1 MEQMLVQLMPL
12 FLIFAIFYFLLIRP
26 QQRRAKE
33 HKEMVAGVQRGDKI
47 VSSGGIRGKV
57 VKVVG
62 DFDVEVEIS
71 QGVNVT
77 LVKSTIAEVVN
88 GIGQTLET
96 KSQVPIRIAVTGKR
110 VGLPLFKPMEILGRQ
125 SVLTRLRDARANLT

>member
-1 MEQMLVQLMPL
+1 MEQMLVLLMPL

-47 VSSGGIRGKV
+47 VRSGGIRGKV

-77 LVKSTIAEVVN
+77 LVKSTIAEVVK
-88 GIGQTLET
+88 ESAS
-96 KSQVPIRIAVTGKR
+96 K
-110 VGLPLFKPMEILGRQ
+110 
-125 SVLTRLRDARANLT
+125 

>member
-62 DFDVEVEIS
+62 DFDV
-71 QGVNVT
+71 
-77 LVKSTIAEVVN
+77 
-88 GIGQTLET
+88 
-96 KSQVPIRIAVTGKR
+96 
-110 VGLPLFKPMEILGRQ
+110 
-125 SVLTRLRDARANLT
+125 

>member
-1 MEQMLVQLMPL
+1 MEQMLIQLMPL

-62 DFDVEVEIS
+62 EFDVEVEIS

-77 LVKSTIAEVVN
+77 LVKSTIAEVVKEN
-88 GIGQTLET
+88 AP
-96 KSQVPIRIAVTGKR
+96 K
-110 VGLPLFKPMEILGRQ
+110 
-125 SVLTRLRDARANLT
+125 

>member
-71 QGVNVT
+71 QGVIVT
-77 LVKSTIAEVVN
+77 LVKSTIAEVVK
-88 GIGQTLET
+88 ESAP
-96 KSQVPIRIAVTGKR
+96 K
-110 VGLPLFKPMEILGRQ
+110 
-125 SVLTRLRDARANLT
+125 

>member
-77 LVKSTIAEVVN
+77 LVKSTIAEVVKESAPN
-88 GIGQTLET
+88 
-96 KSQVPIRIAVTGKR
+96 
-110 VGLPLFKPMEILGRQ
+110 
-125 SVLTRLRDARANLT
+125 

>member
-33 HKEMVAGVQRGDKI
+33 HKEMVAGVQRCDKI
-47 VSSGGIRGKV
+47 VSSGVIRGKV

-62 DFDVEVEIS
+62 DFDVEV
-71 QGVNVT
+71 
-77 LVKSTIAEVVN
+77 
-88 GIGQTLET
+88 
-96 KSQVPIRIAVTGKR
+96 
-110 VGLPLFKPMEILGRQ
+110 
-125 SVLTRLRDARANLT
+125 

>member
-77 LVKSTIAEVVN
+77 LVKSTIAEVVKELSL
-88 GIGQTLET
+88 IH
-96 KSQVPIRIAVTGKR
+96 I
-110 VGLPLFKPMEILGRQ
+110 
-125 SVLTRLRDARANLT
+125 

>member
-77 LVKSTIAEVVN
+77 LVKSTIAEVVK
-88 GIGQTLET
+88 ESAS
-96 KSQVPIRIAVTGKR
+96 K
-110 VGLPLFKPMEILGRQ
+110 
-125 SVLTRLRDARANLT
+125 

>member
-1 MEQMLVQLMPL
+1 MEQMLIQLMPL

-57 VKVVG
+57 VKVIG
-62 DFDVEVEIS
+62 EFDVEVEIS

-77 LVKSTIAEVVN
+77 LVKSTIAEVVK
-88 GIGQTLET
+88 ESAS
-96 KSQVPIRIAVTGKR
+96 K
-110 VGLPLFKPMEILGRQ
+110 
-125 SVLTRLRDARANLT
+125 

>member
-62 DFDVEVEIS
+62 EFDVEVEI
-71 QGVNVT
+71 
-77 LVKSTIAEVVN
+77 
-88 GIGQTLET
+88 
-96 KSQVPIRIAVTGKR
+96 
-110 VGLPLFKPMEILGRQ
+110 
-125 SVLTRLRDARANLT
+125 

>member
-1 MEQMLVQLMPL
+1 MEQMLIQLMPL

-62 DFDVEVEIS
+62 EFDVEVEIS

-77 LVKSTIAEVVN
+77 
-88 GIGQTLET
+88 
-96 KSQVPIRIAVTGKR
+96 
-110 VGLPLFKPMEILGRQ
+110 
-125 SVLTRLRDARANLT
+125 

>member
-77 LVKSTIAEVVN
+77 LVKSTIAEVVK
-88 GIGQTLET
+88 ESAPKWR
-96 KSQVPIRIAVTGKR
+96 KSKSRHICQREPAC
-110 VGLPLFKPMEILGRQ
+110 L
-125 SVLTRLRDARANLT
+125 

>member
-1 MEQMLVQLMPL
+1 MPL

-77 LVKSTIAEVVN
+77 LVKSTIAEVVK
-88 GIGQTLET
+88 ESAS
-96 KSQVPIRIAVTGKR
+96 K
-110 VGLPLFKPMEILGRQ
+110 
-125 SVLTRLRDARANLT
+125 

>member
-57 VKVVG
+57 IKVVG

-77 LVKSTIAEVVN
+77 LVKSTIAEVVK
-88 GIGQTLET
+88 ESAP
-96 KSQVPIRIAVTGKR
+96 K
-110 VGLPLFKPMEILGRQ
+110 
-125 SVLTRLRDARANLT
+125 